1 MTIIKDPEM
10 RKRAVKKFIFVMKYV
25 PDQNKTEES
34 FIENGEML
42 GFTLDCYK
50 DQKMCSKAADNYTH
64 ALKFAPK

>member
-1 MTIIKDPEM
+1 
-10 RKRAVKKFIFVMKYV
+10 
-25 PDQNKTEES
+25 
-34 FIENGEML
+34 ML